1 METKSF
7 NELINSSQP
16 VLIDFSAQWCGP
28 CKAMKP
34 VLENLKARLGEQV
47 KIIKIDVDDNPE
59 IATQLE
65 IRSVPTLMIYQNGE
79 RKWRKIGVSSVSEM
93 ESVIT
98 QLAQN

>member
-1 METKSF
+1 METKNF
-7 NELINSSQP
+7 NELVHSSQP
-16 VLIDFSAQWCGP
+16 ILIDFSAQWCGP

-34 VLENLKARLGEQV
+34 VLEKLKARLGEQI

-93 ESVIT
+93 ESIIS
-98 QLAQN
+98 QLSQN